1 MKKGSLTLLAVSLA
15 LAGCASGT
23 PDCADDETL
32 GLIDQAVREYV
43 EQLAA
48 RPRADKEE
56 FRAVADTYS
65 VSNIRT
71 DRYDE
76 DVDSYQCSARITY
89 VFKGQERSVDFSY
102 RVDTEQASGETMIE
116 YENRMLQPIRGFY

>member
-1 MKKGSLTLLAVSLA
+1 MKKGSIALFAVSLA

-32 GLIDQAVREYV
+32 GLIDQAVREDV
-43 EQLAA
+43 ERRAA

-56 FRAVADTYS
+56 FLAVADTYT

-71 DRYDE
+71 ERYDE

-89 VFKGQERSVDFSY
+89 VFKGQERSVDFGY

-116 YENRMLQPIRGFY
+116 YENRMLQPIAGLY